1 MNSLKRTHYCNDIH
15 KKYIGQEVTLT
26 GWCNTRRDHGGVIF
40 VDLRDYTGICQ
51 VVFRKE
57 VDVKVHQQADAIRN
71 EYVLAVRGKVV
82 DREGGNVNPNL
93 STGEIEILVNELEI
107 LNSSLPIP
115 FTFDQRN
122 QVDEKVRLTH
132 RVLDLRHPQMQ
143 KNLILRSQALQI
155 TRNYF
160 AQHHFFEIETP
171 ILTKSTPEGAR
182 DYLVPSRVNS
192 GEFYALPQSPQLF
205 KQLLMCSG
213 YDRYMQIARCFRDED
228 LRGNRQ
234 PEFTQIDLE
243 LSFPQL
249 EEIYAL
255 LEGFMKELWQK
266 TIGIELSIPFPRMT
280 YQQAI
285 NQYGTDAPDLRF
297 DLLLVD
303 LSDIASECGLNVFSS
318 VVAKGGI
325 VKAICVPQGASFSRK
340 ELDDFTKYVETFGA
354 KGMAWYKRNEDG
366 WQSPIA
372 KFFSDEHRQEIDKRL
387 DVQVGDLVLFCA
399 DTLKV
404 VSNSLGNLRKEIAQ
418 RLNLIPENTYS
429 FTWITDFPLL
439 EYDEQTKKYNA
450 MHHPFTMPNRE
461 DLEQYSQTPE
471 KIRAIAYDL
480 VLNGVELGGGS
491 IRIHQKE
498 IQTQIFE
505 LLHITQEEAEQKFGF
520 LLRALSY
527 GAPPHGG
534 LAIGFDR
541 LMMFLLQTDSIRD
554 VIAFP
559 KTQKAACLL
568 TEAPSVVNKAQLDEL
583 HIRLKSSLG
592 HAIKE
597 STV

>member
-1 MNSLKRTHYCNDIH
+1 MS
-15 KKYIGQEVTLT
+15 
-26 GWCNTRRDHGGVIF
+26 
-40 VDLRDYTGICQ
+40 
-51 VVFRKE
+51 
-57 VDVKVHQQADAIRN
+57 
-71 EYVLAVRGKVV
+71 
-82 DREGGNVNPNL
+82 
-93 STGEIEILVNELEI
+93 
-107 LNSSLPIP
+107 
-115 FTFDQRN
+115 
-122 QVDEKVRLTH
+122 
-132 RVLDLRHPQMQ
+132 
-143 KNLILRSQALQI
+143 
-155 TRNYF
+155 
-160 AQHHFFEIETP
+160 
-171 ILTKSTPEGAR
+171 
-182 DYLVPSRVNS
+182 
-192 GEFYALPQSPQLF
+192 
-205 KQLLMCSG
+205 
-213 YDRYMQIARCFRDED
+213 
-228 LRGNRQ
+228 
-234 PEFTQIDLE
+234 
-243 LSFPQL
+243 
-249 EEIYAL
+249 
-255 LEGFMKELWQK
+255 
-266 TIGIELSIPFPRMT
+266 

-285 NQYGTDAPDLRF
+285 DQYGTDAPDLRF

-372 KFFSDEHRQEIDKRL
+372 KFFSDEHRQEIDNRL

-418 RLNLIPENTYS
+418 RLNLISENTYS

-450 MHHPFTMPNRE
+450 MHHPFTMPNIE
-461 DLEQYSQTPE
+461 DLEQYSETPE

-498 IQTQIFE
+498 IQTQIFK
-505 LLHITQEEAEQKFGF
+505 LLHITKEEAEQKFGF

-559 KTQKAACLL
+559 KTQKASCLL
-568 TEAPSVVNKAQLDEL
+568 TEAPSIVNKAQLDEL
-583 HIRLKSSLG
+583 HIRLKSAIG
-592 HAIKE
+592 HTINE
-597 STV
+597 SAV